1 MRFSRYITEQ
11 KEKEIVIAVGLPAS
25 GKSTYIKRNYKNHI
39 VVSND
44 IIVDKYAVQNK
55 IDYNEAFERIGKS
68 KIIQLGM
75 KDFKKA
81 LKTGKNIILDNTN
94 LTKSIRKQYLDLSEG
109 YKKIALI
116 FKIGKKEMQKRL
128 KGREGKTIPD
138 EVIEKMERSY
148 EEPTKLE
155 GFDEMIKI

>member
-1 MRFSRYITEQ
+1 MRLRQYITEQ
-11 KEKEIVIAVGLPAS
+11 KEVIIAIGLPAS

-39 VVSND
+39 IVSND

-75 KDFKKA
+75 NDFKKA
-81 LKTGKNIILDNTN
+81 LKTGKSIVLDNTN

-128 KGREGKTIPD
+128 KGREGKTIPN
-138 EVIEKMERSY
+138 EVIEKMEKSY

-155 GFDEMIKI
+155 GFDKMIKI